1 MSESNNLLK
10 KIGRVFLETVIES
23 LEESNESLN
32 TNVNSRGPS
41 NIDVKGKLYGDV
53 YDKNKKHVLDSY
65 VSSTGKAA
73 YIGDIYS
80 EKGNSGYSLPILKN
94 GTGYDAQFNGTVGGA
109 LSGLIY
115 NYDSARI
122 ELIRNSII
130 DGNTDEVKKA
140 RLILDP
146 GHTDA
151 LDGSAKYYGDVYSTY
166 YDGSDT
172 DNIEKAELLI
182 DSKIKSANFTGGIT
196 GDLTGN
202 VTGNA
207 GTVTNGVYTTGN
219 QTITG
224 EKTFNNSDGI
234 TCSKFKSANAQG
246 MVIQTGA
253 NNNEEGI
260 LFKRYYIG
268 TTSTLDNDIMFLH
281 RDGNVGI
288 GNTVPVS
295 KLHVGKTLTD
305 ASISDQNAVTIIH
318 PTNASLNNINDPKD
332 MLYLGRGGTGGVTYG
347 SLAIFKLC
355 KYQQDEVLDDSQDP
369 ALSYDPP
376 KYNVSSHA
384 RLDIAVSDVKAD
396 SSSPTVMSLRGDGNV
411 GIGTTTPSH
420 KLDVNGNIN
429 VTGTITYNGG
439 PIIIGGR
446 GTTVANV
453 WTWTKFNKAFDATIS
468 VGDIAIV
475 ATVVRSDTQALTDMI
490 TYQIRG
496 IATDG
501 FYVNANEKD
510 GRNNTN
516 GGYPYSG
523 DFSYIATAMK

>member
-32 TNVNSRGPS
+32 TNVNSRAAIS
-41 NIDVKGKLYGDV
+41 YTDVKGKLIGDV
-53 YDKNKKHVLDSY
+53 YDKNKKLILNSY
-65 VSSTGKAA
+65 VSSIDKAA

-182 DSKIKSANFTGGIT
+182 DSKIKSATFSGGIT

-202 VTGNA
+202 VTGALTGNSD
-207 GTVTNGVYTTGN
+207 TVTNGVYTTGD
-219 QTITG
+219 QTIAG
-224 EKTFNNSDGI
+224 ETTFTNNVGI
-234 TCSKFKSANAQG
+234 TCNKFKSVNAQG

-253 NNNEEGI
+253 NSEGEGI
-260 LFKRYYIG
+260 LFKRYYEG
-268 TTSTLDNDIMFLH
+268 TSTLDNDIMFLH
-281 RDGNVGI
+281 RDGYVGI
-288 GNTVPVS
+288 GT
-295 KLHVGKTLTD
+295 
-305 ASISDQNAVTIIH
+305 
-318 PTNASLNNINDPKD
+318 
-332 MLYLGRGGTGGVTYG
+332 
-347 SLAIFKLC
+347 
-355 KYQQDEVLDDSQDP
+355 
-369 ALSYDPP
+369 
-376 KYNVSSHA
+376 
-384 RLDIAVSDVKAD
+384 
-396 SSSPTVMSLRGDGNV
+396 
-411 GIGTTTPSH
+411 GTTTPSQ
-420 KLDVNGNIN
+420 KLDVNGNVNVSGSIASGSNIN
-429 VTGTITYNGG
+429 VTGTGTSISNIITYNGG

-453 WTWTKFNKAFDATIS
+453 WTWTKFNKAFDANIS
-468 VGDIAIV
+468 VGDIAVV
-475 ATVVRSDTQALTDMI
+475 ATVVRSDTQSLTEMI
-490 TYQIRG
+490 TYQIKG
-496 IATDG
+496 ITTGG
-501 FYVNANEKD
+501 FYVNANLKD
-510 GRNNTN
+510 GRYGTD
-516 GGYPYSG
+516 GGSPYSG